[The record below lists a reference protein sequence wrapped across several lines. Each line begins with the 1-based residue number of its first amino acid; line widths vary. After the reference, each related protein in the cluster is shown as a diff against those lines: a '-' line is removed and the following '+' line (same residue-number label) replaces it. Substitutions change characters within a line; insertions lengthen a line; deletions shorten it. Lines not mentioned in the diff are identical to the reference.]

1 MPPHPL
7 SDAFVFRQG
16 DDGLDVFVRQ
26 LGHGDALVSAGDVVG
41 QDHRGE
47 HREAVRHVQRAVV
60 VVVVDARQFL
70 VRGGKKMMC
79 DIRHVL
85 IMFSATDVL
94 HSCVL
99 THDLVSRLA
108 VVHQVGQQDGVFG
121 AREATGGDLTGTL
134 LDGDSLVV
142 LVHGL
147 QEGGD
152 WLIEPKSDKD
162 LTNYHFRF

>member
-70 VRGGKKMMC
+70 VRWGKKLFAIS
-79 DIRHVL
+79 D
-85 IMFSATDVL
+85 MF
-94 HSCVL
+94 
-99 THDLVSRLA
+99 
-108 VVHQVGQQDGVFG
+108 
-121 AREATGGDLTGTL
+121 
-134 LDGDSLVV
+134 
-142 LVHGL
+142 
-147 QEGGD
+147 
-152 WLIEPKSDKD
+152 
-162 LTNYHFRF
+162 